1 MAQGD
6 VDQALLLPYAIVIS
20 DALYGK
26 TDHPHPRLYGAM
38 PRVIRDFVIERGLM
52 TLEEAIHK
60 MTGLPAERF
69 GIHDRGLLREG
80 MQADLLLFDP
90 NRFRDTA
97 SFEDPV
103 RLAEGMDYVFVNGK
117 LTWSDGRMQQQDA
130 GHVILGN

>member
-1 MAQGD
+1 MINPHKPQQKNRTLIRGGWI
-6 VDQALLLPYAIVIS
+6 VDGS
-20 DALYGK
+20 
-26 TDHPHPRLYGAM
+26 GA
-38 PRVIRDFVIERGLM
+38 PAYHSDFVIERGLM

-69 GIHDRGLLREG
+69 GIQDRGLLREG